1 MFVAYSIICET
12 SAAKAAI
19 EREVDVLVTD
29 MSRTTVDF
37 VIRGKAKSGITS
49 FVYKVSLSLY
59 NMHMYFCVT

>member
-1 MFVAYSIICET
+1 MFVVYSIVCET
-12 SAAKAAI
+12 SASKAAI

-49 FVYKVSLSLY
+49 FVYKVSLLD
-59 NMHMYFCVT
+59 VT